1 MEARA
6 TPRSDAW
13 SQVPNA
19 LSATRIA
26 CAPLLLLLA
35 VAGAQTAYT
44 WVLVPALLTDA
55 ADGWIA
61 RSLGVQ
67 SSLGARLDSL
77 GDCLVWTAGLAGL
90 LAFHADVLWQHRW
103 VIGLVAACWM
113 LESGLAWICYGRL
126 SSFHTHLSKVAGVL
140 LGVYVVV
147 LFVLGQYDWLL
158 FVAALTS
165 VAASL
170 EEMWLLALLPAWRAD
185 VPGVWWLRR
194 TG

>member
-1 MEARA
+1 MEARV

-26 CAPLLLLLA
+26 CAPLLVLLA

-55 ADGWIA
+55 ADGWLA

-67 SSLGARLDSL
+67 SRLGARLDSL
-77 GDCLVWTAGLAGL
+77 GDSLIWLAGLAGL
-90 LAFHADVLWQHRW
+90 LAFHRDVLWEHRW
-103 VIGLVAACWM
+103 VIGVAAACWT
-113 LESGLAWICYGRL
+113 LENALAWIRYGRL

-140 LGVYVVV
+140 LSVYVVV
-147 LFVLGQYDWLL
+147 LFVLGQHDWLL
-158 FVAALTS
+158 YVAALAS

-170 EEMWLLALLPAWRAD
+170 EELWLLALLPTWRAD

>member
-1 MEARA
+1 MEARV
-6 TPRSDAW
+6 PSRSDAW
-13 SQVPNA
+13 RQVPNA

-35 VAGAQTAYT
+35 AVGAQTAYT

-67 SSLGARLDSL
+67 SRLGARLDSL
-77 GDCLVWTAGLAGL
+77 GDSLIWAAGLAGL
-90 LAFHADVLWQHRW
+90 LAFHRDVLLAHRW
-103 VIGLVAACWM
+103 LIGVAAACWV
-113 LESGLAWICYGRL
+113 LENGLAWIRYGRL

-147 LFVLGQYDWLL
+147 LFVVGQQDWLL
-158 FVAALTS
+158 YVAALTS

-170 EEMWLLALLPAWRAD
+170 EELWLLALLPTWRAD

-194 TG
+194 TS